1 MLFENKGPDAC
12 KSMTALTDS
21 PTKSRRFTIKAFLFW
36 TAVVIGAVPVAMAE
50 PNYPITVVFFVGI
63 YLTVVC
69 GLATLIRIP
78 RSLDAWIPLAVA
90 LTPFVLSRIGIYLLP
105 PSLYTEFIYI
115 LFFAGLPIGIF
126 LLIRN
131 TKRIKRTGFSLTVF
145 VYHLGVWL
153 VWLGISLV
161 GIFLPI

>member
-1 MLFENKGPDAC
+1 
-12 KSMTALTDS
+12 MTALTDS
-21 PTKSRRFTIKAFLFW
+21 PTKSRRFTIKALLFW

-50 PNYPITVVFFVGI
+50 PNFPITAVFFLGV
-63 YLTVVC
+63 YLTVLC
-69 GLATLIRIP
+69 ALATLIRIP
-78 RSLDAWIPLAVA
+78 RSPDAWIPIGVA
-90 LTPFVLSRIGIYLLP
+90 STPFVLFRIGFYLLP
-105 PSLYTEFIYI
+105 PSLYSKF
-115 LFFAGLPIGIF
+115 LHALLFAGLPIGIF

>member
-1 MLFENKGPDAC
+1 
-12 KSMTALTDS
+12 MTALTNS
-21 PTKSRRFTIKAFLFW
+21 PTKSRRFTIKALLFW

-50 PNYPITVVFFVGI
+50 PNFPITAVFFVGI

-90 LTPFVLSRIGIYLLP
+90 LTPFVLFPIGIYLLP
-105 PSLYTEFIYI
+105 PSLYSKF
-115 LFFAGLPIGIF
+115 LHALLFAGLPVGIF
-126 LLIRN
+126 LLVRN
-131 TKRIKRTGFSLTVF
+131 VRRMKRNGFSLTVF

-153 VWLGISLV
+153 VWIGISLA
-161 GIFLPI
+161 GIFIPI